1 MCNSNFQVLQKFF
14 IINKNFGYMD
24 FSRFFTTVI
33 TVLSF
38 PIGYLIAK
46 YSEDELKQSNKLL
59 SILKLILYLSILIVI
74 LFIMW
79 PLNYLHIIL
88 IIIGF
93 AFSFIFK
100 IEYIILLISFIT
112 LNLDNSFSI
121 LLVSLIFLYM
131 LISGILSFKTL
142 KTNKLKLK
150 WILITV
156 ILLLIILI
164 LTLINNKDI
173 SIIYAFIFGYLLNLK
188 NIIKT

>member
-1 MCNSNFQVLQKFF
+1 
-14 IINKNFGYMD
+14 MD

-74 LFIMW
+74 LLIMW
-79 PLNYLHIIL
+79 PLNYLDIIL

-93 AFSFIFK
+93 VFSFIFK
-100 IEYIILLISFIT
+100 IKYVILLISFIA

-121 LLVSLIFLYM
+121 LLVSLIFLHM

-142 KTNKLKLK
+142 KINKLKLK
-150 WILITV
+150 SILITV
-156 ILLLIILI
+156 IILLIILI
-164 LTLINNKDI
+164 LTLINDKDI

-188 NIIKT
+188 NILKT

>member
-1 MCNSNFQVLQKFF
+1 
-14 IINKNFGYMD
+14 MD

-74 LFIMW
+74 LLIMW
-79 PLNYLHIIL
+79 PLNYLDIIL

-93 AFSFIFK
+93 VFSFIFK
-100 IEYIILLISFIT
+100 IKYVILLISFIA

-142 KTNKLKLK
+142 NIIKLKLK
-150 WILITV
+150 LILITV
-156 ILLLIILI
+156 IILLIILI
-164 LTLINNKDI
+164 LTLINDKDI

-188 NIIKT
+188 NILKT

>member
-1 MCNSNFQVLQKFF
+1 
-14 IINKNFGYMD
+14 MD
-24 FSRFFTTVI
+24 FSRFFTTI
-33 TVLSF
+33 ISILSF

-46 YSEDELKQSNKLL
+46 YSKDELKQSNKLL

-188 NIIKT
+188 NILKT